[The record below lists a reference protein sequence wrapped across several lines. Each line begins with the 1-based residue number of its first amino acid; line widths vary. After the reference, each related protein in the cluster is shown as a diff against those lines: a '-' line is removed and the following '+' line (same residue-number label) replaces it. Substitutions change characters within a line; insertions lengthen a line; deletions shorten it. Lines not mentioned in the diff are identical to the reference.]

1 MPKATFK
8 AGDLLIH
15 RRSEAFYEVMKVTSK
30 KGLYHLRKMAPHAHL
45 VFRTFMETHGH
56 FDRIHG

>member
-1 MPKATFK
+1 
-8 AGDLLIH
+8 
-15 RRSEAFYEVMKVTSK
+15 MKVTSK